1 MKVEAASMS
10 EHIELI
16 KQAVVA
22 GKHKEIEVLVQKAI
36 DDNVELSMII
46 NKALIGAMDIVGK
59 KFAANEIFVPEMLV
73 SAMTMKK
80 GLSIIKSLLTDIP
93 SETKGTILIG
103 TVKGD
108 LHDIGKNLVIMML
121 EGAGFNVIDL
131 GVNMNVE
138 KVIEKVAELKPD
150 ILGLSA
156 LLTTTMPEMQ
166 KVIKVLEDAG
176 LRNKVKVMVGGAPVD
191 SKFSEKIG
199 ADGYGKDA
207 GDAVQLA
214 KRLLLSSRDAFFSD
228 QK

>member
-191 SKFSEKIG
+191 PKFSEKIG

-214 KRLLLSSRDAFFSD
+214 KRLLSSS
-228 QK
+228 